1 MSNLN
6 PNESELAILN
16 AVGKQAGMVK
26 SARKT
31 DLVEHFKAGLFTLDN
46 IAGYL
51 NSQRTARPHWF
62 KDGGNGS
69 GEPTNK
75 GGSNKGENPWSA
87 ANWNVT
93 AQGKIVKA
101 LGTEK
106 AAAIARAAGSHIGA
120 TKPAKAA

>member
-16 AVGKQAGMVK
+16 AMGKQAGMLK

-46 IAGYL
+46 IAAYL
-51 NSQRTARPHWF
+51 ESQRTARPHWY
-62 KDGGNGS
+62 KDGGVAGDTIKKVT
-69 GEPTNK
+69 GD
-75 GGSNKGENPWSA
+75 NPWSA
-87 ANWNVT
+87 AGWNVT
-93 AQGKIVKA
+93 RQGQLVKS

-106 AAAIARAAGSHIGA
+106 AAQIAAAVGSRIGA